1 MPKIYSDKER
11 NDIRQRLKESAAYCM
26 QMQGI
31 KKTTVDELVSKV
43 QIPKGTFY
51 LFYKTKEE
59 LMFEVLLD
67 IHNRVEKEMFTE
79 MMRIKDNV
87 TVDNLTEVIFKFY
100 QVIDD
105 SGILR
110 ILTSGEI
117 ELLYRK
123 LPPEVLQEHFA
134 HDDSMIDGIIKL
146 LNLPDAKDAEVFSTA
161 FRNLFMSTMY
171 RKDMKEDYFD
181 ESLKLTIRGLVI
193 QLINKK

>member
-1 MPKIYSDKER
+1 MPKVYSNQER
-11 NDIRQRLKESAAYCM
+11 NDIRQRLKEVATYCM
-26 QMQGI
+26 QTQGI

-59 LMFEVLLD
+59 LMFEVLMD
-67 IHNRVEKEMFTE
+67 IHDRVEKEMFTE
-79 MMRIKDNV
+79 MMEIKDNV

-100 QVIDD
+100 QVIDE

-146 LNLPDAKDAEVFSTA
+146 LNLSDAKDAEVFSTA
-161 FRNLFMSTMY
+161 FRNLFMSTIY
-171 RKDMKEDYFD
+171 RKDMKENYFD

-193 QLINKK
+193 QLIK

>member
-1 MPKIYSDKER
+1 MPKVYSDQQR
-11 NDIRQRLKESAAYCM
+11 NDIRQRLKEVATHCM
-26 QMQGI
+26 QTQGI

-67 IHNRVEKEMFTE
+67 IHDQVEKEMFTE
-79 MMRIKDNV
+79 MMRIKDEM

-100 QVIDD
+100 KVIDE

-117 ELLYRK
+117 EILYHK

-146 LNLPDAKDAEVFSTA
+146 FNLPDTKDTEVFSSA
-161 FRNLFMSTMY
+161 FRNLFVSSIY
-171 RKDMKEDYFD
+171 QKDMQENYFN
-181 ESLKLTIRGLVI
+181 ESLKLTIRGLVL